1 MGTTLWIV
9 DINVDGLWETPEI
22 RQAANFLREGEVIA
36 FPTETV
42 YGLGANAT
50 DSEAVKKIFE
60 AKGRPSDNPL
70 IVHIADPKQINELV
84 DEVTPIGK
92 QLIEAFSPGPIS
104 FIFKKKEGVFSDL
117 VTAGLDTVAIR
128 IPEHPVAYALLK
140 AAAVPVAAP
149 SANRSGRPSPT
160 SAQHVMDDLNG
171 LIKGVIDGGETGYGL
186 ESTVVDCTGEVPV
199 ILRPGSIT
207 ADEIKEVIGAVIVD
221 PALKN
226 ETEAP
231 RAPGMKYRHYA
242 PDHPLYLV
250 DGSLELLQ
258 SFVNQFKR
266 DGKRVGVIA
275 TRENLAKI
283 DADAMIVMG
292 SETDLS
298 SIAHSLYDSLR
309 KSDVLDVDVLLSLCF
324 PEEGVG
330 QAIMNRLRKAAGNR
344 VLTESD
350 LFG

>member
-9 DINVDGLWETPEI
+9 DINVDELWETPEI
-22 RQAANFLREGEVIA
+22 KQAADYLCKGEVIA

-50 DSEAVKKIFE
+50 DSQAVKKIFE

-70 IVHIADPKQINELV
+70 IVHIADPKQMKELV
-84 DEVTPIGK
+84 DEVTPVGQ
-92 QLIEAFSPGPIS
+92 QLIEAFCPGPIS
-104 FIFKKKEGVFSDL
+104 LIFKKKEGVFSEL

-128 IPEHPVAYALLK
+128 IPEHPVAFALLR
-140 AAAVPVAAP
+140 AAGVPVAAP
-149 SANRSGRPSPT
+149 SANRSGKPSPT
-160 SAQHVMDDLNG
+160 SAEHVMDDLNG
-171 LIKGVIDGGETGYGL
+171 FIKGVIDGGETGYGL

-207 ADEIKEVIGAVIVD
+207 ADAIKEVVGEVIVD
-221 PALKN
+221 PALKD
-226 ETEAP
+226 EKEAP

-250 DGSLELLQ
+250 DGTSELLQ

-266 DGKRVGVIA
+266 DGKRIGVIT
-275 TRENLAKI
+275 TRENQAKI
-283 DADAMIVMG
+283 DADAIIVMG
-292 SETDLS
+292 SQADLS

-309 KSDVLDVDVLLSLCF
+309 KSDVLDVDILLSLCF

-344 VLTESD
+344 VLTQAD
-350 LFG
+350 LAK